1 MIQPHGGKLIDRFVS
16 EKERTRIIDS
26 FDEYTIFEI
35 DHEIAQEISNIS
47 HGIFSPL
54 KGFLT
59 NDELENVMNHGR
71 LTDDTPWTIPI
82 IYDIDPDKLKG
93 ISSGDMVGLSYD
105 GKPLAVLEIEDIY
118 DFDPKVMAESVFGTQ
133 DTSHPG
139 VEKVFNLN
147 KKLLGGRVRMIT
159 DMDNPYP
166 DFTLYPEETR
176 ILFKEKGWK
185 TVVAFQTRNPPHLG
199 HEYVQKTALSIV
211 DGIFINPL
219 IGKKKV
225 GDFKDEVILESYK
238 ALMQNYYLSKHST
251 MAILHTEM
259 RYAGPKEAIHHAI
272 MRKNFG
278 CTHFI
283 VGRDHAGVGDFYG
296 PFDAQY
302 IFDDFPDLGITPIFF
317 RSFFYCKKCGSI
329 ANDKI
334 CPHGDEDHI
343 NFAGKKIRA
352 MLADG
357 KVPPTDMMREE
368 VSKTILKFDEPFVT

>member
-1 MIQPHGGKLIDRFVS
+1 MIQPHGGKLVDRVVS
-16 EKERTRIIDS
+16 EKESQRIADS
-26 FDEYTIFEI
+26 FKDYVTLEI
-35 DHEIAQEISNIS
+35 NQEDAQEINNIAY
-47 HGIFSPL
+47 GIFSPL
-54 KGFLT
+54 EGFLT
-59 NDELENVMNHGR
+59 RNEFESVLEHGR

-82 IYDIDPDKLKG
+82 LLDVNPEQIQG
-93 ISSGDMVGLSYD
+93 VSEGDMIGLSY
-105 GKPLAVLEIEDIY
+105 GGSPLAVLELEDIY
-118 DFDPKVMAESVFGTQ
+118 EFNAKEYAESVFLTN
-133 DTSHPG
+133 DASHPG
-139 VEKVFNLN
+139 VEKINGLK

-159 DMDNPYP
+159 DMGNPYP
-166 DFTLYPEETR
+166 DFTLYPKETR
-176 ILFKEKGWK
+176 ILFKEKGWR

-225 GDFKDEVILESYK
+225 GDFTDEVILESYN

-251 MAILHTEM
+251 MAVLHTEM
-259 RYAGPKEAIHHAI
+259 RYGGPREAIHHAI

-302 IFDDFPDLGITPIFF
+302 IFDDYPDMGITPVFF
-317 RSFFYCKKCGSI
+317 RSFFFCKKCNSI

-334 CPHGDEDHI
+334 CPHGGDDHV
-343 NFAGKKIRA
+343 NFAGRKIRA
-352 MLADG
+352 MLANG
-357 KVPPTDMMREE
+357 EVPPTDMMREE
-368 VSKTILKFDEPFVT
+368 VSQTILKFDKPFVT